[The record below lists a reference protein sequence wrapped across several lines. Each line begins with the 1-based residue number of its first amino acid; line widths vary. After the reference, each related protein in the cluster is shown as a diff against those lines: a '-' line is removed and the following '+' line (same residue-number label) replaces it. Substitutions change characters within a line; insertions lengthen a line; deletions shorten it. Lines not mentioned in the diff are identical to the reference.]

1 MSLWHQIF
9 TILMIYE
16 LLSRNFVA
24 AIYAFFRKK
33 SRIHKVFRFLDVC
46 FSALGNWMYANNKWD
61 ILQVA
66 NLSLPGIGWDG
77 SGKTSRPGAQ
87 VHSHLYFIHHPHHH
101 HYPPPPPPHH
111 HHPHHHHPPPPPP
124 PHHHHHHHV
133 IISVILLIIIIV
145 NLLLIIILILTFISV
160 ILRFSKE
167 KRDILMLAAAQTENR
182 ARVRH

>member
-1 MSLWHQIF
+1 MPLWHQIF

-101 HYPPPPPPHH
+101 HYPPHH
-111 HHPHHHHPPPPPP
+111 HR
-124 PHHHHHHHV
+124 HHHHHHHV